1 LRMKGKFNNFP
12 VISIRTLAPE
22 ENELVKDPFYD
33 KQIYQRI
40 PTQDTKIIVDYC
52 NLKIRRK

>member
-1 LRMKGKFNNFP
+1 MKGKFNNFP